1 MINMYQIRN
10 SKRILTCMT
19 LAEKVRLNCSVYITC
34 VTLKKVHKIFLNFRK
49 AYFNGNHTKRSTS
62 HITSNCLLDSVG
74 IVVYVCVNS
83 QESTEVHSLK
93 ISMMDQNCN

>member
-1 MINMYQIRN
+1 MINMYRIRN

-49 AYFNGNHTKRSTS
+49 ACFILETIQKGVH
-62 HITSNCLLDSVG
+62 HI
-74 IVVYVCVNS
+74 
-83 QESTEVHSLK
+83 
-93 ISMMDQNCN
+93 